1 MLVPDSLH
9 TFEFCRQHLVLLAYN
24 FGAKFQRKIQILML
38 VPGACHLSRSL
49 PCIFLPLND
58 AELRSVKRQWPTPLR
73 WFLIGQRS
81 NLFTSYDSSRKSIW
95 PRTVWTPN
103 VVALI
108 FFEMISECA
117 KERERRLW
125 PLNDYSGWWTTH
137 GTTLLHLFLDQRS
150 FSSFA
155 GILASLENKVL
166 HSPLEKRF
174 FQILLSSSTA
184 FFFCGGEGEG
194 RSLVKPTAGQC
205 RSSQP
210 LTPS

>member
-1 MLVPDSLH
+1 MNLNIQFKRKIQILMLVPDSLH

-95 PRTVWTPN
+95 PRVQSGPPMLSHFDSLWN
-103 VVALI
+103 NFQYQMKSFYV
-108 FFEMISECA
+108 
-117 KERERRLW
+117 RLTI
-125 PLNDYSGWWTTH
+125 P
-137 GTTLLHLFLDQRS
+137 
-150 FSSFA
+150 
-155 GILASLENKVL
+155 ENKFDL
-166 HSPLEKRF
+166 AYSLDNRF
-174 FQILLSSSTA
+174 CNF
-184 FFFCGGEGEG
+184 
-194 RSLVKPTAGQC
+194 
-205 RSSQP
+205 
-210 LTPS
+210 